1 MAQRVEVPGV
11 GTLEFP
17 DGMSQQD
24 MAAAIHQNFP
34 QLGPPSTA
42 KDVAKSVPSGAAKG
56 MINLAGAPADL
67 WEFLTGAM
75 AKGVGQFTS
84 PEFAEELKKA
94 AKPELPLPNS
104 KRIRDGVESVTGP
117 LHEPQT
123 RAGKFTGGVM
133 EATAAG
139 VPFGKAATALSSIAG
154 LSSETAGAVTD
165 DNPWA
170 KAVAGFFGPMAAH
183 AGAAYR
189 SAPGNMIRQATGD
202 VTEMQWE
209 AARKHMEKAKAL
221 GIDLAAPEA
230 MPTSSIQ
237 QLASDVAASKE
248 GGRVFNRFLANRPPQ
263 VANSVNSNLLSQIG
277 IDDAPD
283 VNMARAK
290 DAADRVISGAEK
302 FRTEATRPY
311 YLAQKKSD
319 IEGMLL
325 ESRFPGLK
333 EDAQRAY
340 QSYADLLQ
348 QRGQFQTMQAENLTR
363 ADRWAPVPGMPRLS
377 GRYSAFPERASE
389 AASAADDVAGRIAP
403 SRENM
408 NKARQAADEVGS
420 ALAAKGYDR
429 VREGLESVIGNIDAE
444 IAVAGKNSEKAA
456 ILTDLRNKLAP
467 NGIPLDK
474 PYKVESVYQE
484 ASKRLHVPIN
494 APSSDRIAA
503 GVLGEHV
510 SALDDLIRQ
519 SSPTLKQ
526 GRELYREMT
535 ERVVEPLTSGPV
547 GRVAGKQ
554 GFDPS
559 VPQTLNPVQA
569 IADAKVARPEN
580 IRELYTHL
588 NKQDPKAFPGIAK
601 TYLENAFDQ
610 AAQKVQAGDNR
621 MVGAN
626 FAKAVFG
633 TPQEEANLL
642 EVMRGVAK
650 ANGKDPDE
658 LVRGTKNLMEILQST
673 GKIPGVGSPTGG
685 RVATNELAKRSTFAA
700 GLEMVSAAPLAPI
713 SARIREWAMGGNYR
727 RLAEILTAP
736 DSIDRIIKI
745 GKYKPTT
752 VTSQALAVSLL
763 EANGEVG
770 SGR

>member
-1 MAQRVEVPGV
+1 VNEREELEALRRIAELEAKGGAQPGV
-11 GTLEFP
+11 ME
-17 DGMSQQD
+17 
-24 MAAAIHQNFP
+24 
-34 QLGPPSTA
+34 
-42 KDVAKSVPSGAAKG
+42 DVAKSVPSGAAKG

-104 KRIRDGVESVTGP
+104 KRLRGGVESVTGP

-290 DAADRVISGAEK
+290 DAATGVISQAEK
-302 FRTEATRPY
+302 AR
-311 YLAQKKSD
+311 
-319 IEGMLL
+319 
-325 ESRFPGLK
+325 
-333 EDAQRAY
+333 
-340 QSYADLLQ
+340 
-348 QRGQFQTMQAENLTR
+348 
-363 ADRWAPVPGMPRLS
+363 
-377 GRYSAFPERASE
+377 
-389 AASAADDVAGRIAP
+389 SAAVRPHYQAARRDVMPPENIQAIMQQIDDALPYMAPEQKAAAEAFRQSVAGT
-403 SRENM
+403 SN
-408 NKARQAADEVGS
+408 AAALNEVY
-420 ALAAKGYDR
+420 K
-429 VREGLESVIGNIDAE
+429 
-444 IAVAGKNSEKAA
+444 
-456 ILTDLRNKLAP
+456 TTRNKIDLPAIGATP
-467 NGIPLDK
+467 EQK
-474 PYKVESVYQE
+474 T
-484 ASKRLHVPIN
+484 
-494 APSSDRIAA
+494 AA
-503 GVLGEHV
+503 GALKPLNA
-510 SALDDLIRQ
+510 SLDDSLKFASPNIR
-519 SSPTLKQ
+519 Q
-526 GRELYREMT
+526 GRETYRQIT
-535 ERVVEPLTSGPV
+535 EDVIEPLTSGPI

-673 GKIPGVGSPTGG
+673 GKIPGAGSPTGG
-685 RVATNELAKRSTFAA
+685 RLATNEMARKSGWLDAVES
-700 GLEMVSAAPLAPI
+700 VSATPTAPI
-713 SARIREWAMGGNYR
+713 TKRLRDYAMGGNYR

-736 DSIDRIIKI
+736 DSIDQIIKI
-745 GKYKPTT
+745 GKYKPST
-752 VTSQALAVSLL
+752 VTSQALAIGLL
-763 EANGEVG
+763 ESTSEAG